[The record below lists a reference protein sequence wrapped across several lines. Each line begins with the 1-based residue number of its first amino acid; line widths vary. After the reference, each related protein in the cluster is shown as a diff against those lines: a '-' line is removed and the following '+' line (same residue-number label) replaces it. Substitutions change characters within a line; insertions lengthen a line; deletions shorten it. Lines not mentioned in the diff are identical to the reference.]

1 MQGLGSPSKSDLT
14 RSSIGFCAL
23 TLTLGLAAMAC
34 GNAESTASKEKS
46 RSDTLA
52 QSGIAS
58 QPKPAASTTQAPR
71 PKRAFCDKPAK
82 NAGNKPTLPKGTSL
96 VASGESPIDT
106 TILLGGGKWTWLN
119 FWAGWCGPCKKE
131 MPLLRSL
138 GDKLSSNL
146 RVVFVSVDDDERLA
160 QRFLD
165 DQPKTG
171 VRASLHFPPK
181 DDRKSLVSALELGE
195 LTKLP
200 THVLFDKDGAIRCVV
215 AGEIDQDD
223 LVTVE
228 KLVGGGT

>member
-1 MQGLGSPSKSDLT
+1 
-14 RSSIGFCAL
+14 
-23 TLTLGLAAMAC
+23 MAC

-52 QSGIAS
+52 HSGS
-58 QPKPAASTTQAPR
+58 TSPPKPALSVSHTPR
-71 PKRAFCDKPAK
+71 VKRAFCDKPAK
-82 NAGNKPTLPKGTSL
+82 NAGDKPTLPKASTL

-106 TILLGGGKWTWLN
+106 AIPLGAGKWTWLN

-165 DQPKTG
+165 DQPRTG
-171 VRASLHFPPK
+171 VRTSLHFPPN
-181 DDRKSLVSALELGE
+181 DDRKSLVSALQLGE

-200 THVLFDKDGAIRCVV
+200 THVLFDKEGAVRCVV
-215 AGEIDQDD
+215 AGEIESDD
-223 LVTVE
+223 LAAVE
-228 KLVGGGT
+228 KLVGGGS